1 MEAARSR
8 NDVTGK
14 NILLQISD
22 RDCVA
27 IEVRY
32 HLTCFRSYTRFL
44 SKPTNRL
51 VSPCLIGHPYMYLVN
66 ILFSSKFV
74 FLDMHYFEIF
84 SEQTAKPYMPS
95 FRAFCTNIIE
105 ERLIEGQE
113 ILRINKLMQLF
124 VKCVEDTE
132 AADASQYR

>member
-1 MEAARSR
+1 
-8 NDVTGK
+8 
-14 NILLQISD
+14 
-22 RDCVA
+22 
-27 IEVRY
+27 
-32 HLTCFRSYTRFL
+32 
-44 SKPTNRL
+44 
-51 VSPCLIGHPYMYLVN
+51 
-66 ILFSSKFV
+66 
-74 FLDMHYFEIF
+74 MHYFEIF

-95 FRAFCTNIIE
+95 YRAFCTNIIE